1 MSLGELK
8 RLSSYLSVMTVPE
21 PSCSYRT
28 TRRARCSHES
38 WRPSK
43 SKVLPFELFDG
54 LRNTVTRSSSS
65 IHRTRQ
71 LLGMSLKTRYPPG
84 PHHAGPS
91 DHSAPVQR
99 RLIAEFACT

>member
-8 RLSSYLSVMTVPE
+8 RLPSYLSAITVTE

-43 SKVLPFELFDG
+43 SNVLPFELFDG
-54 LRNTVTRSSSS
+54 FLNTVTRSSSS
-65 IHRTRQ
+65 IQRSCR
-71 LLGMSLKTRYPPG
+71 LLGMSLQTRYRPCPL
-84 PHHAGPS
+84 HAGPS
-91 DHSAPVQR
+91 AHSAPVHN
-99 RLIAEFACT
+99 RLIDVFAST